1 MEGVCKSMC
10 GLFVSNSNT
19 PVPLTKVDYNVDIH
33 GYLGRVTIS
42 QIYKNEEATD
52 LECVYGFPI
61 NDQAGI
67 IGFTVEIDG
76 RTLTSQF
83 KQKDEA
89 FKEYS
94 EALSR
99 GDGAYL
105 LDQSDRSDD
114 TFVLSVGRLP
124 PGKECAVAISY
135 VYTLEAVT
143 ETKMR
148 LVIPTSLSPR
158 YNPNPSVSTGGVVP
172 PETYQNTVPYFATLK
187 GTIHAIEVVNSVT
200 SPTHPLAV
208 TLIDPKTV
216 SVEFGAKQQPLDR
229 DFILE
234 IEVKNNPQHHVEVE
248 MTEPGKYAAVYAFIP
263 HESTGTAAAINSEL
277 IFLVDC
283 SGSMHDENKIE
294 DAKRAMQIFLRSI
307 PEGCVFNFY
316 RFGSTFHSLFPT
328 SQKYSQE
335 SFNQAKDYTNDTS
348 ANLGGTGILAPLQAI
363 FANAAREG
371 FSRQLFVLT
380 DGDVSNTEA
389 VIDLVRSNAHNT
401 RVFSFGLGQSPSRS
415 LVNGIALAG
424 NGKSEFIKQGEV
436 LEDKIGRHLSR
447 ALQPAVTNATVKWE
461 GVKNVKQVPTNLP
474 PVFYGDRQLAFAFF
488 ELEETAENPSVVLRT
503 GNSSTKLAFPV
514 RHTEKAEQLFISK
527 MAARALIKQIET
539 SPTDLSPSGSLQK
552 RIKSKDTVKNN
563 DSEEQITQISLE
575 YGVMS
580 KYVSLVA
587 VERRDEPERKGAS
600 AVMQL
605 REIPVQKAARVPPPV
620 QLFSLGQR
628 LSRSAHQPSLKKR
641 LACLPMFGSQRAAA
655 VPENSGASSWHGD
668 ESICDTAMS
677 MACSD
682 QLDLLSFGMD
692 YHEVESDAIM
702 QQASHATTATTTL
715 NALLDLQLWN
725 GTWTFSEQLERM
737 LNITALEVEQAL
749 NGIATLPDVLAT
761 ILTAAYIEA
770 TFPEQI
776 NVWQAIVTK
785 AKTYVAKNADEQTIV
800 AITAAIRS
808 LIASKRPEIKWNP
821 LGPVLYPF

>member
-33 GYLGRVTIS
+33 GFLGRITIS
-42 QIYKNEEATD
+42 QIYNNEEATD

-83 KQKDEA
+83 KKKDEA

-124 PGKECAVAISY
+124 PGKECAATISY

-158 YNPNPSVSTGGVVP
+158 YNPNPSASTGGVVP
-172 PETYQNTVPYFATLK
+172 PEKYQNTVPYFATLK
-187 GTIHAIEVVNSVT
+187 GTIHAIEAINSVT

-208 TLIDPKTV
+208 TLVDPKIV

-283 SGSMHDENKIE
+283 SGSMQDENKIE

-335 SFNQAKDYTNDTS
+335 SFNQAKEYTNDTS
-348 ANLGGTGILAPLQAI
+348 ANLGGTEILAPLQAI

-539 SPTDLSPSGSLQK
+539 SPTELSPSGSLQK
-552 RIKSKDTVKNN
+552 RIKLEGTVKNN

-587 VERRDEPERKGAS
+587 VERRDEPKRKNAS

-605 REIPVQKAARVPPPV
+605 REIPVQKAARVSPPI
-620 QLFSLGQR
+620 QLFNLSQR
-628 LSRSAHQPSLKKR
+628 FSRSAHQPSLKSQSS
-641 LACLPMFGSQRAAA
+641 LPRIEFEEFDPIA
-655 VPENSGASSWHGD
+655 PFLNEED
-668 ESICDTAMS
+668 
-677 MACSD
+677 
-682 QLDLLSFGMD
+682 LSFTMERAFSKKPKFLSCEMD

-702 QQASHATTATTTL
+702 QQASHATTTATTL

-725 GTWTFSEQLERM
+725 GTWTFSEQLEKM

-749 NGIATLPDVLAT
+749 NGIAVLPDVLAT

-770 TFPEQI
+770 TFREQI

-800 AITAAIRS
+800 AITAALRS
-808 LIASKRPEIKWNP
+808 LIASKGGRNH